1 MDVRDRFTASL
12 FAKPSLT
19 IIVLSL
25 SLSSASIR
33 MASAASTETAPT
45 TPAAKTEAPENSDF
59 PYTVKFEQ
67 GATQFADGDK
77 ITIHEIR
84 GTTEAFEPGNI
95 YVIKGMYTLNSHD
108 RATLSAF
115 TTAAE
120 SKDGTGPIW
129 AVQTTKINRGTGTF
143 TLFLPMSCRGWP
155 HVSFYPADNGEGFG
169 GNYFG
174 TGDSTLRK
182 WWGTKEIIDR
192 VGTTAP
198 PASSD
203 GEH

>member
-1 MDVRDRFTASL
+1 MRIEDPVSKYVVLKPLLATL
-12 FAKPSLT
+12 FAIAAIYGT
-19 IIVLSL
+19 VRITF
-25 SLSSASIR
+25 
-33 MASAASTETAPT
+33 AASTETAAT
-45 TPAAKTEAPENSDF
+45 TPTDKTGGPASSDF

-67 GATQFADGDK
+67 GATKFADGDK

-84 GTTEAFEPGNI
+84 GTAETFEPGNI
-95 YVIKGMYTLNSHD
+95 YVIKGMYTLGSHD